1 MKKVIIAIF
10 CFGIFFYSCSENKVK
25 TKTSD
30 ESKNQSIGTGSSEIS
45 SEDKAIKEWLV
56 GKEWEAENENAPMKF
71 LRVYSM
77 DSAGYT
83 APRRYSWDYENGR
96 FIMMAEWPLKRV
108 SDTSFTLF
116 VEPTQKTYTFNF
128 VRNL

>member
-1 MKKVIIAIF
+1 MKKLFILILSLGLFSA
-10 CFGIFFYSCSENKVK
+10 CADNKDKNK
-25 TKTSD
+25 TTGKTND
-30 ESKNQSIGTGSSEIS
+30 QTTDNGSPDIS
-45 SEDKAIKEWLV
+45 AGDKAIKEWLV
-56 GKEWEAENENAPMKF
+56 GKEWKAENENAPMSY

-83 APRRYSWDYENGR
+83 APRRYSWDYKNGR